1 MKKFLF
7 LTTLSLAITSKGQSE
22 LTYDSL
28 DTMIG
33 QMIMIGI
40 GDFSEPNSN
49 ESIFREIKE
58 GKVGGVVLYEKNL
71 SKENTKATLAQL
83 TGKLQK
89 NAEIPLFI
97 GIDEEGGRVTRLK
110 EKYGFPK
117 NVSAQ
122 ELGEMDNLDTTRFY
136 ANQITT
142 LLDSFGINMNY
153 APVVDVNTNP
163 ENPVIGKLKR
173 SYSSDYVEVIKQAKD
188 VIGAHNNNNVIPV
201 LKHFPGHGSSKN
213 DTHLG
218 LADVTE
224 TWQFEELYPYK
235 ALIDSG
241 GVTAIMTAH
250 IVNKSLDQTKIPATL
265 SKRVVTGMLREFLG
279 FQGVVV
285 SDDMQMGA
293 IKNEYGIKEA
303 VRMSIDAGVD
313 ILMFANNVKDY
324 DMVTS
329 SDVHS
334 LIKEM
339 VEEGVISRERV
350 FESYSRIMNLKKE
363 FRLLDEGYYKALKNK
378 LKGHH

>member
-7 LTTLSLAITSKGQSE
+7 LAALTLAITSKGQSE
-22 LTYDSL
+22 LSYDSL

-40 GDFSEPNSN
+40 GDFSKPDSN
-49 ESIFREIKE
+49 ESIFNEIKQ

-71 SKENTKATLAQL
+71 STRNTRATLAKL

-89 NAEIPLFI
+89 EAEIPLFI

-117 NVSAQ
+117 NISAQ
-122 ELGEMDNLDTTRFY
+122 ELGEMNNLDTTRFY
-136 ANQITT
+136 ANQIAT

-153 APVVDVNTNP
+153 APVVDVNTNL

-173 SYSSDYVEVIKQAKD
+173 SYSADYLEVIDQAKE
-188 VIGAHNNNNVIPV
+188 VISEHNLKNVVPV

-279 FQGVVV
+279 FEGVIV

-334 LIKEM
+334 LIKGM

-350 FESYSRIMNLKKE
+350 FESYLRIMNLKKE
-363 FRLLDEGYYKALKNK
+363 FELLNEGYHKALKNK
-378 LKGHH
+378 LKAHH

>member
-7 LTTLSLAITSKGQSE
+7 LTTLLLAISSKGQSE

-28 DTMIG
+28 DAMIG

-40 GDFSEPNSN
+40 GDFSRPDSN
-49 ESIFREIKE
+49 ESIFKEIKE

-71 SKENTKATLAQL
+71 SKEKTKATLAQL
-83 TGKLQK
+83 NSKLQK
-89 NAEIPLFI
+89 NAEIPLLI

-117 NVSAQ
+117 NTSAQ
-122 ELGEMDNLDTTRFY
+122 ELGEINNLDTTRFY
-136 ANQITT
+136 ANQIAT
-142 LLDSFGINMNY
+142 LLDSLGINMNY

-163 ENPVIGKLKR
+163 DNPVIGKLKR
-173 SYSSDYVEVIKQAKD
+173 SYSSDYVEVIKQAKE
-188 VIGAHNNNNVIPV
+188 VISEHNKKNVIPV

-241 GVTAIMTAH
+241 GVAAIMTAH

-293 IKNEYGIKEA
+293 IKNEYGIREA
-303 VRMSIDAGVD
+303 IRMSIDAGVD

-339 VEEGVISRERV
+339 VEEGVISRERIFV
-350 FESYSRIMNLKKE
+350 SYSRIMNLKKK
-363 FRLLDEGYYKALKNK
+363 FKLLDEEYYKALKNK
-378 LKGHH
+378 LKAHH